1 MKELAICLVCD
12 TVLRHENADCNCTR
26 IAELE
31 AEVKEQ
37 AEAIK
42 AFQIVRV
49 IDLNELADTR
59 GRMVLLRDERDEL
72 RAEVERLS
80 LMVAAKGVPYMWP
93 AAQIILEKENTDLRA
108 QLAAVR
114 EWRREV
120 VHPIEPYGWRELD
133 AILQPDRGK
142 GEG

>member
-1 MKELAICLVCD
+1 MK
-12 TVLRHENADCNCTR
+12 RHNGIEWDNKGRWVDHTEANAR

-42 AFQIVRV
+42 AFHDVRV

-72 RAEVERLS
+72 RAKLEAVGEEADQCLYDSHSEIVDRMCRIRRIIESLSGGNQGKEVE
-80 LMVAAKGVPYMWP
+80 
-93 AAQIILEKENTDLRA
+93 
-108 QLAAVR
+108 
-114 EWRREV
+114 
-120 VHPIEPYGWRELD
+120 
-133 AILQPDRGK
+133 
-142 GEG
+142 

>member
-1 MKELAICLVCD
+1 MK
-12 TVLRHENADCNCTR
+12 RHNGIEWDNKGRWVDHTEANAR

-42 AFQIVRV
+42 AFHDVRV

-72 RAEVERLS
+72 RAKLEAVGEEADQCLYDSHSEIVDR
-80 LMVAAKGVPYMWP
+80 MCRIRRIMW
-93 AAQIILEKENTDLRA
+93 
-108 QLAAVR
+108 
-114 EWRREV
+114 
-120 VHPIEPYGWRELD
+120 D
-133 AILQPDRGK
+133 ALKWVGQ
-142 GEG
+142 